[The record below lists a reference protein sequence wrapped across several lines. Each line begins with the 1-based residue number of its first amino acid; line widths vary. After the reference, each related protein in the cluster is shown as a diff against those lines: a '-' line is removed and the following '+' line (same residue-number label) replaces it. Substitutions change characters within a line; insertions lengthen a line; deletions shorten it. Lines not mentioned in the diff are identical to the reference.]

1 MRAKWYDE
9 EFELKNRRYIAAV
22 EGTLDFT
29 WNPGCPGSRDTP
41 PEGGYPDDLDPAIRD
56 MTLIDTDTGLEYVM
70 VSDYK
75 PVLLE
80 INGLSVYDLMV
91 EILIKMDLSGAFA
104 DIACDHVADNMC
116 EVDHE

>member
-1 MRAKWYDE
+1 MRAKWYDDQY
-9 EFELKNRRYIAAV
+9 EFKNRRYMGAV

-29 WNPGCPGSRDTP
+29 WEPGCPGSRDTP
-41 PEGGYPDDLDPAIRD
+41 AEGGYPDELDPAIRD

-91 EILIKMDLSGAFA
+91 EIIVEMDKSGAWD
-104 DIACDHVADNMC
+104 DIARDHVADRWVGC
-116 EVDHE
+116 E